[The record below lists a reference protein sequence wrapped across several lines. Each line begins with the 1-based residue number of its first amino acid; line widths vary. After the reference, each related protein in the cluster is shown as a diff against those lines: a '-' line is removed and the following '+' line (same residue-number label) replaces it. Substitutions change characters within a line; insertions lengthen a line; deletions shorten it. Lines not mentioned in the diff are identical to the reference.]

1 MKIKFNTSKILVVT
15 VVTAG
20 IAFMVSSC
28 HKDAST
34 TSTNATVTEADAVQ
48 LTTDAVSPSTGGMI
62 LQLNG
67 SVNTYATVSFSCGVQ
82 KDSSYVIASSTGA
95 SPSYNYSFQWNDML
109 TCNGTVPSQLTFNF
123 TGTGSYN
130 GSLMSSSDN
139 STGGFVLTG
148 LGVNASQ
155 YLFNT
160 TYSRTGTTTSKVL
173 RQLTFH
179 SVITIAG
186 TDIAVDKTTKIIASG
201 TAAVSI
207 AATSTSGSTF
217 TFNGKITFL
226 GNKKANLVLNS
237 GATYVIQWN

>member
-1 MKIKFNTSKILVVT
+1 MKIKFNTSKILLVT

-20 IAFMVSSC
+20 IAFMVTSC

-48 LTTDAVSPSTGGMI
+48 LTTDAVSPSTGGMV
-62 LQLNG
+62 LQLNS
-67 SVNTYATVSFSCGVQ
+67 SVNTYATVNFSCGVQ

-109 TCNGTVPSQLTFNF
+109 TCNGTAPSQLTFNF
-123 TGTGSYN
+123 TGTGSYT
-130 GSLMSSSDN
+130 GPLMSSTDN

-148 LGVNASQ
+148 LGAGSQ

-179 SVITIAG
+179 SVITITG
-186 TDIAVDKTTKIIASG
+186 TDIAIDKTTKMIASG

-207 AATSTSGSTF
+207 SATSTSGSTF
-217 TFNGKITFL
+217 TFNGKITFR

-237 GATYVIQWN
+237 GVTYVIQWN